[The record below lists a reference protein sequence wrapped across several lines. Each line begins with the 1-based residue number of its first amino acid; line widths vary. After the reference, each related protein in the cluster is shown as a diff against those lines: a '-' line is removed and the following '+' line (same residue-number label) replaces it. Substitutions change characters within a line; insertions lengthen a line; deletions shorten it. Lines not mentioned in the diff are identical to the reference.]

1 MHYYNSTK
9 LLPRI
14 LQISFDT
21 ALNSLVICEAF
32 LVWMVLMSCC
42 LFQRMLHVLT
52 DSEEDVKLIYEKLIN
67 GIPDLSQRILGKL
80 ITHG

>member
-1 MHYYNSTK
+1 M
-9 LLPRI
+9 
-14 LQISFDT
+14 
-21 ALNSLVICEAF
+21 
-32 LVWMVLMSCC
+32 
-42 LFQRMLHVLT
+42 LT